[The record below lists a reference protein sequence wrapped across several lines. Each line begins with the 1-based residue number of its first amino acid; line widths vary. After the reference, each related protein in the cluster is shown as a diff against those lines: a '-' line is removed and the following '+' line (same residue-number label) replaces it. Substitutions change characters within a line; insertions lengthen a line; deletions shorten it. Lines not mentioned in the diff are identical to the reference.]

1 MRAEDVVELLNY
13 VGIVAFALS
22 GALKA
27 GEKDMDLLG
36 FVVLG
41 FSTALAGGIIRDLL
55 LGRVPPVNVVYM
67 PYSLTAI
74 AASLAAFFLYP
85 YVKKVRDYVLY
96 PDAVGLGAFAAI
108 GADLTA
114 NYCQLRGL
122 GDCWLTVMMLSSVT
136 AAGGGVIR
144 DVLAG
149 EVPAVLRREIYASAA
164 AVGGLIYLAAL
175 GLGREVA
182 MLVTI
187 VAVIA
192 IRIVSL
198 ARGWE
203 LPRIRQGK
211 PRV

>member
-1 MRAEDVVELLNY
+1 LLNY

-114 NYCQLRGL
+114 SYCQARGL

-136 AAGGGVIR
+136 AAGGGVVR

-164 AVGGLIYLAAL
+164 AVGGLIYLAASA
-175 GLGREVA
+175 LGREVA

-187 VAVIA
+187 VAVTA
-192 IRIVSL
+192 IRIASL

-203 LPRIRQGK
+203 LPRVRQDK
-211 PRV
+211 PRI

>member
-1 MRAEDVVELLNY
+1 MRAEDVVEALNY
-13 VGIVAFALS
+13 LGMVAFAFS

-55 LGRVPPVNVVYM
+55 LGRVPPANVVYV
-67 PYSLTAI
+67 PYPLTAI
-74 AASLAAFFLYP
+74 VASLAAFFLYP
-85 YVKKVRDYVLY
+85 HVKRIRNYVLY

-108 GADLTA
+108 GADVTA
-114 NYCQLRGL
+114 SYCQLRGL
-122 GDCWLTVMMLSSVT
+122 GNCWLTIMMLSSVT
-136 AAGGGVIR
+136 AAGGGIVR
-144 DVLAG
+144 DILAG

-164 AVGGLIYLAAL
+164 AVGGLIYLATL
-175 GLGREVA
+175 TLGREVA
-182 MLVTI
+182 MIITI
-187 VAVIA
+187 VAVTA

-211 PRV
+211 PHI

>member
-1 MRAEDVVELLNY
+1 MRAEDFVELLNY

-114 NYCQLRGL
+114 SYCQARGL

-136 AAGGGVIR
+136 AAGGGVVR

-164 AVGGLIYLAAL
+164 AVGGLIYLAAS
-175 GLGREVA
+175 GLGREAA

-187 VAVIA
+187 VAVTA

-203 LPRIRQGK
+203 LPRARQGK

>member
-55 LGRVPPVNVVYM
+55 LGRFPPVNVVYM

-85 YVKKVRDYVLY
+85 HVKRFRDYVLY

-114 NYCQLRGL
+114 SYCQMRGL
-122 GDCWLTVMMLSSVT
+122 GNCWLTVMMLSSVT
-136 AAGGGVIR
+136 AAGGGVVR

-164 AVGGLIYLAAL
+164 AVGGLIYLAAS
-175 GLGREVA
+175 GLGREGA

-187 VAVIA
+187 VAVTA
-192 IRIVSL
+192 IRIASL

-203 LPRIRQGK
+203 LPRVRQDK
-211 PRV
+211 PRI

>member
-85 YVKKVRDYVLY
+85 YVKRFRDYVLY

-114 NYCQLRGL
+114 SYCQMRGL
-122 GDCWLTVMMLSSVT
+122 GNCWLMVMMLSSVT
-136 AAGGGVIR
+136 AAGGGVVR

-164 AVGGLIYLAAL
+164 AVGGLIYLAASA
-175 GLGREVA
+175 LGREVA

-187 VAVIA
+187 VAVTA

-198 ARGWE
+198 TRGWE
-203 LPRIRQGK
+203 LPRVRQDK
-211 PRV
+211 PRI

>member
-136 AAGGGVIR
+136 AAGGGVVR

-187 VAVIA
+187 VAVTA
-192 IRIVSL
+192 IRIASL